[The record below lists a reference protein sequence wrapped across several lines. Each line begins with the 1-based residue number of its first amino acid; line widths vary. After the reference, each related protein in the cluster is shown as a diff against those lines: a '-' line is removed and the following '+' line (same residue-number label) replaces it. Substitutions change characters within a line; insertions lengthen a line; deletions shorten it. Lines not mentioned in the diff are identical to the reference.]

1 MERWLTLFVMT
12 QKGHEVLKAVNEK
25 FHKSIAAVVSGR
37 DSNIKKDYYDEI
49 KELCGTAG
57 LQFHDR
63 KEAYEVTTLYAIA
76 VSWRWRIDVSN
87 TRLIVFHD
95 SLLPRYRGYNP
106 LVSALINGE
115 NTIGVSAVFAD
126 EEFDSG
132 EIIAQSA
139 TSISYPIRIQEAIEL
154 ITQNYVEL
162 SLQLAQEIMDG
173 TLLKGVQQDEI
184 EASYSLWRDE
194 EDYRV
199 DWEQSS
205 VFLKRFIDAVG
216 FPYKGAS
223 STVDGQKV
231 RITDAEVV
239 PDVLIENRTPGKV
252 IFVKDSKPIVVC
264 GQGLL
269 RIDELVDD
277 KSNESMLP
285 LGRFRVRFV

>member
-1 MERWLTLFVMT
+1 MERWLTLFLMT
-12 QKGHEVLKAVNEK
+12 QKGYEVLKAVNEK
-25 FHKSIAAVVSGR
+25 FPKSVAAVVSGR
-37 DSNIKKDYYDEI
+37 DANIKKDYYDEI
-49 KELCGTAG
+49 KELCGTG
-57 LQFHDR
+57 GVQFHDR
-63 KEAYEVTTLYAIA
+63 KDVYEIAAPYAIA
-76 VSWRWRIDVSN
+76 VSWRWRIDVSH

-115 NTIGVSAVFAD
+115 NTIGVSAVLAD

-162 SLQLAQEIMDG
+162 SLRLAQKIVDG
-173 TLLKGVQQDEI
+173 TLLKGIQQNEM

-223 STVDGQKV
+223 STVDGRKV

-239 PDVLIENRTPGKV
+239 PDVFIENRSPGKV
-252 IFVKDSKPIVVC
+252 IFMKDSKPIVVC

-269 RIDELVDD
+269 RINELVDD
-277 KSNESMLP
+277 QSNESMLP
-285 LGRFRVRFV
+285 LGRFRVRFK